1 MQTGNNT
8 PCEKLFTIEEVK
20 EIVSRVV
27 AEREAALRQEYNLTL
42 EKLLR
47 GTFFYP
53 AVATTNQN
61 FVDQFTMFSQFNQD
75 NISRQLKQR

>member
-1 MQTGNNT
+1 MQTGNNNA

-47 GTFFYP
+47 GTFFL
-53 AVATTNQN
+53 
-61 FVDQFTMFSQFNQD
+61 S
-75 NISRQLKQR
+75 SRWND

>member
-1 MQTGNNT
+1 MQTGNSNA

-47 GTFFYP
+47 GTFFL
-53 AVATTNQN
+53 
-61 FVDQFTMFSQFNQD
+61 S
-75 NISRQLKQR
+75 SRWND